1 MPGVFIREQLN
12 SSTSKVRFTL
22 ISAIVKRYRRLV
34 DEFKT
39 IENLYTEKFEYHR
52 SCYKS
57 FTSKHNLLA
66 SVCSTTAQNV
76 SNPTENTT
84 SVSE

>member
-39 IENLYTEKFEYHR
+39 IGNLYTENF
-52 SCYKS
+52 
-57 FTSKHNLLA
+57 
-66 SVCSTTAQNV
+66 
-76 SNPTENTT
+76 
-84 SVSE
+84 